1 MKKNTSL
8 LISIA
13 LLMSLCACAT
23 STEPEPSETP
33 TTTLTPEVTEGMET
47 SDDEINVLVV
57 YFSATGN
64 TENVANIIAEHTG
77 AEIFEL
83 EATEPYSQEDLNY
96 NNEESRVSI
105 EYQNPEERDV
115 ELVETSIE
123 GWEDYGVVYI
133 GYPIW
138 WGIAAWPIN
147 DFIEDNDFT
156 GKTVVPFTTSASS
169 GLGES
174 ASLLADLA
182 GTGNWLEGERFRSSV
197 DESEVVEWLDS
208 LEY

>member
-1 MKKNTSL
+1 MKKITSL

-13 LLMSLCACAT
+13 LLMILCACAT

-33 TTTLTPEVTEGMET
+33 TTTPTPEVTEDMET
-47 SDDEINVLVV
+47 SDDETNAIVV

-83 EATEPYSQEDLNY
+83 EAAEPYSQEDLNY

>member
-1 MKKNTSL
+1 MKKITSL

-33 TTTLTPEVTEGMET
+33 TTTPTPEVTEGMET

-83 EATEPYSQEDLNY
+83 EAAEPYSQEDLNY

-133 GYPIW
+133 GYPIR

>member
-1 MKKNTSL
+1 MKKITSL

-33 TTTLTPEVTEGMET
+33 TTTPTPEVTEGMET

-83 EATEPYSQEDLNY
+83 EAAEPYSQEDLNY